1 MIIFI
6 KTFKI
11 DDTYSFNSF
20 LIFITIKKNILNAK
34 PNLIETRNKPR
45 NLSKKKQTNV
55 FMIAIIS
62 CFS

>member
-1 MIIFI
+1 MTLIVLIV
-6 KTFKI
+6 
-11 DDTYSFNSF
+11 F